1 MSALTLAIVA
11 PTLAPTWD
19 GAALAQGKAKAG
31 QPAQAE
37 PNITSTTVADNTY
50 GTGGTKTTQSIT
62 KTYEVITEEYKDRW
76 GITREKK
83 VYPLFD
89 GEVSVFLYDDKG
101 ATVATYDTRPADSN
115 NPKGEWRFT
124 TDIGGKKTAAVVV
137 DKATADA
144 RAAAASAEFAKHGG
158 LEPLVE
164 TNVQPPVLGAPR
176 PANQSRNASG
186 GQTSAPSTC
195 GEITDQATLAAMG
208 CTPAPARRPTTTVN
222 RNPAPAARPAASR
235 SQDDCINNIAC
246 EEEVIRRALERGSLQ
261 DTYKN
266 GPMNGMPAGGQM
278 PGGVMP
284 GGMPVR

>member
-11 PTLAPTWD
+11 PALAPTWD
-19 GAALAQGKAKAG
+19 GASSAQGKAKAG
-31 QPAQAE
+31 QPAQ
-37 PNITSTTVADNTY
+37 PGSNITSTTVADNTY
-50 GTGGTKTTQSIT
+50 GAGGTKTTQSNA
-62 KTYEVITEEYKDRW
+62 KTYELIIEEYKDKA
-76 GITREKK
+76 GVVREKK

-101 ATVATYDTRPADSN
+101 AIVATYDTRPVDSN
-115 NPKGEWRFT
+115 KPNGEWRFT
-124 TDIGGKKTAAVVV
+124 TEIGGKKTAAVVV

-144 RAAAASAEFAKHGG
+144 RAVAASVEFAKHGG
-158 LEPLVE
+158 LDPLVE

-176 PANQSRNASG
+176 PTNQSRNASG
-186 GQTSAPSTC
+186 GQTSAPRTC
-195 GEITDQATLAAMG
+195 GEITDQAMLAAMG
-208 CTPAPARRPTTTVN
+208 CTPAPTRRPTTTVN

-278 PGGVMP
+278 PGGVML
-284 GGMPVR
+284 GGTPVR